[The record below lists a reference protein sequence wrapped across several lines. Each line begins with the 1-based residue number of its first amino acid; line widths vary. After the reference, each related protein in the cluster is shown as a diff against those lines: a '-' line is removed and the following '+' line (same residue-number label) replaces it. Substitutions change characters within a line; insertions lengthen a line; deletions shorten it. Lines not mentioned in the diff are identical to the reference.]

1 MIKTKAEPIINERE
15 LRVYLFIF
23 VCICIFFLNARIQ
36 ENLMQ
41 GFICGEGLR
50 TEWMTTGVGVR
61 LFILYCLV
69 LFDFEL

>member
-1 MIKTKAEPIINERE
+1 
-15 LRVYLFIF
+15 
-23 VCICIFFLNARIQ
+23 
-36 ENLMQ
+36 MQ